1 MKKNTLKSWK
11 KAIKIIT
18 SLNLDFIFQNITS
31 TFTANDLEYM
41 KFSYINNVLY
51 LTPLKK
57 NFFLNEFVDKLYQK
71 LDFFNIKVFSLNGK
85 LVTKASN
92 LVDIIFA
99 YYKKRNTIPQVNPYY
114 VQTIVNVPCYK
125 NVETIW
131 SSRMSK
137 FALYDNFY

>member
-1 MKKNTLKSWK
+1 MEKT
-11 KAIKIIT
+11 IKIIT
-18 SLNLDFIFQNITS
+18 SLNLDFIFHNITS
-31 TFTANDLEYM
+31 IFTANDLEYM

-57 NFFLNEFVDKLYQK
+57 NFFLNEFVAKLYQK

-99 YYKKRNTIPQVNPYY
+99 YYKKRNTIPQVYPF
-114 VQTIVNVPCYK
+114 QTIVNVPCYK

>member
-1 MKKNTLKSWK
+1 MEKT
-11 KAIKIIT
+11 IKIIT
-18 SLNLDFIFQNITS
+18 SLNLDFIFHNITS
-31 TFTANDLEYM
+31 IFTANDLEYM

-57 NFFLNEFVDKLYQK
+57 NFFLNEFVAKLYQK
-71 LDFFNIKVFSLNGK
+71 LDLFNIKVFSLNGK

-99 YYKKRNTIPQVNPYY
+99 YYKKRNTIPQVYPYY

-131 SSRMSK
+131 LS
-137 FALYDNFY
+137 